1 MYVMEHKES
10 NMLKQSYKTA
20 ETAAAVSSYPGGNLS
35 ISSSHLHSNA
45 RERKPRINSNI
56 GTRTFVIGQESFR

>member
-20 ETAAAVSSYPGGNLS
+20 ETAAAVSSYPGDNLS

-45 RERKPRINSNI
+45 REINSNI